1 MELTREPPRGGL
13 QLVQSYGDGGF
24 KISGR
29 RYSGSVL
36 LLADATLPWNAPS
49 LADLSLPSLTP
60 IMEADPAVELLIIGC
75 GASNSL
81 APVTLRE
88 VLKSKKIG
96 VETMDTGAACR
107 TYNVLAGEG
116 RRVAA
121 ALIAV

>member
-1 MELTREPPRGGL
+1 MELVHQPPVGGL
-13 QLVQSYGDGGF
+13 QLVQSYGEGGF
-24 KISGR
+24 RVSGR
-29 RYSGSVL
+29 RYQGSILVL
-36 LLADATLPWNAPS
+36 PDKTETWPIEAM
-49 LADLSLPSLTP
+49 ADLSLRSLTP
-60 IMEADPAVELLIIGC
+60 IMEAEPAVELLIIGC
-75 GASNSL
+75 GPTFAL

-121 ALIAV
+121 ALIGT